1 MEPFERHQISLII
14 FTYFDPACWEY
25 EGVQDKIVVNYPRN
39 ELKLVWRL
47 PFLLTWNRNTTEFGV
62 LLGFKQVN
70 DWLRCNECT
79 LHKAS
84 CCSSEHKQFRGF
96 LAPNSF
102 GRFFTL
108 NFCLILSRL
117 HCIFCED
124 IYDHWISVSGAA
136 VYERITDEV
145 LQSLRPGGGRP
156 SQTREGR
163 QFRSAILIFNKE

>member
-1 MEPFERHQISLII
+1 MV
-14 FTYFDPACWEY
+14 
-25 EGVQDKIVVNYPRN
+25 G
-39 ELKLVWRL
+39 
-47 PFLLTWNRNTTEFGV
+47 
-62 LLGFKQVN
+62 
-70 DWLRCNECT
+70 
-79 LHKAS
+79 KAS
-84 CCSSEHKQFRGF
+84 CCSNEHKQFRGF

-156 SQTREGR
+156 SQTREAR
-163 QFRSAILIFNKE
+163 RYRSAILIFIKGSSSRDSYVYFRGQNEKVDWSSDENLCRKHREIVLFIQ